1 MWPSGIEP
9 SLLNWSILKL
19 RILEEDC
26 CGDEGTLRGRP
37 RCKEERLSFIQQ
49 EGSAIRKN
57 PTILTLS
64 S

>member
-1 MWPSGIEP
+1 
-9 SLLNWSILKL
+9 LNWSILKL